1 MRKNANYE
9 VPSIAKNKHLRQ
21 DVLDVGIHEP
31 IVKSNTFKKR
41 IVNSIFEDKEV
52 RSALKMLSKV

>member
-1 MRKNANYE
+1 LKKNTHYE
-9 VPSIAKNKHLRQ
+9 IPSIAKNKHLRQ
-21 DVLDVGIHEP
+21 DVLDVTIHEP